1 MHVLGVAAFVVSAG
15 LHPPVEICMETGAGD
30 HWVIAQA
37 EPITTRMFAAIGVG
51 IKWRHAANCN
61 TAPGEPLVI
70 EISTGAP
77 EEQFPGAL
85 AYSRL
90 ADGVHIEVFYDRV
103 SRTVEP
109 RRVPA
114 LLAHVLAHEIAHQ
127 LEGIGRHSAEGVMK
141 AHWDERDFL
150 EMSDKP
156 LPFAPE
162 DVELV
167 RRGAL
172 KKIEKDVAV
181 TIR

>member
-1 MHVLGVAAFVVSAG
+1 MHVLGVAAFVVSVG
-15 LHPPVEICMETGAGD
+15 LNPPVNICLETGGSD
-30 HWVIAQA
+30 HWIVAQA
-37 EPITTRMFAAIGVG
+37 ETTTTRMFAEIGVRIG
-51 IKWRHAANCN
+51 WRHSANC
-61 TAPGEPLVI
+61 TKAPGEPLIVQF
-70 EISTGAP
+70 STGVP
-77 EEQFPGAL
+77 EEQFTGAL
-85 AYSRL
+85 AYSRIG
-90 ADGVHIEVFYDRV
+90 DGVHIEVFYDRV

-162 DVELV
+162 DVELI

-172 KKIEKDVAV
+172 KKMKR
-181 TIR
+181 TSP